1 MAAHVYQ
8 GLTVTAHVCWVSMV
22 TLTAHVCWDQQWSH
36 IYAGDQRWPFM
47 YVEEQGWP
55 HMSKVA
61 AHEYLGSAV
70 DTCMSGI
77 NVGRA

>member
-8 GLTVTAHVCWVSMV
+8 GLMV
-22 TLTAHVCWDQQWSH
+22 TPHVCWDQRWSH
-36 IYAGDQRWPFM
+36 IYAGYQCWPFM
-47 YVEEQGWP
+47 YAEDQGWP

-61 AHEYLGSAV
+61 THECSGSTV

-77 NVGRA
+77 NGGHA